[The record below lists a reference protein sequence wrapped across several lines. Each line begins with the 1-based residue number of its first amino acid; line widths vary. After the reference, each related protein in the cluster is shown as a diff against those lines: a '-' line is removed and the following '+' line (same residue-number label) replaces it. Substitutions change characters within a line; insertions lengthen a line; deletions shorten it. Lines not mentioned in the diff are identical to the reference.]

1 MHADINKISIFTAI
15 FCCLIFNCM
24 KSYYSKHVLLFIH
37 QYLQIICDKTMFIIS
52 DDDSDYCDAV
62 ETNVDDNVVNVRRK
76 ETRVNQGGVKVRG
89 KDLEWFEVAKFKNA
103 EDFSKSEIKKNVL
116 KNFSRRKN
124 RNFEYGVVENFVCKY
139 ARKVGYQPCPL
150 KYKVT
155 YFSTSFDVMV
165 ESNDCNEVHI
175 HEEDAEAVEHSKQF
189 RWTNKQTDIITT
201 GVLNHAKPNVIKR
214 NLNNA
219 NVFPGSKPTKVQ
231 LYNKIA
237 NLKRIVFPSE
247 KITNSHDLRQRVAA
261 NLEVPEDELE
271 GYVIDHEIDDEKE
284 EEDPRFTIIFSTR
297 KNMSKLRSDRVFQL
311 DATYRLNWN
320 GFPVFVG
327 GKC

>member
-1 MHADINKISIFTAI
+1 MHADINKISIFTAF
-15 FCCLIFNCM
+15 FCCLIFNCI
-24 KSYYSKHVLLFIH
+24 KSYYS
-37 QYLQIICDKTMFIIS
+37 
-52 DDDSDYCDAV
+52 
-62 ETNVDDNVVNVRRK
+62 
-76 ETRVNQGGVKVRG
+76 TR
-89 KDLEWFEVAKFKNA
+89 
-103 EDFSKSEIKKNVL
+103 
-116 KNFSRRKN
+116 
-124 RNFEYGVVENFVCKY
+124 
-139 ARKVGYQPCPL
+139 
-150 KYKVT
+150 
-155 YFSTSFDVMV
+155 
-165 ESNDCNEVHI
+165 
-175 HEEDAEAVEHSKQF
+175 
-189 RWTNKQTDIITT
+189 
-201 GVLNHAKPNVIKR
+201 
-214 NLNNA
+214 
-219 NVFPGSKPTKVQ
+219 VQ

-247 KITNSHDLRQRVAA
+247 KIANSHDLRQRVAA